1 MRTSETRWIKHFD
14 FIILDI
20 LIIEIMYAS
29 ANIWR
34 NGQRALHNSLYQN
47 TMLFI
52 LFIGIMLDVLFPFLR
67 DVLKRSVGKELQMC
81 ALYSTGVVA
90 ALAIYQFLL
99 KAGERYSRSM
109 FLVFWAGSILVI
121 FVVHLLYRWIL
132 KKFVIKKEKLPK
144 LLLITER
151 ERVARTVQQLN
162 EQDVNSFKLE
172 GICLTDREEAGQEWI
187 SAAKSMTGVD
197 ILDTVTIPDNTD
209 TIFAFIQNRVI
220 DDVLIDIHEISL
232 AEKLVQEMMNMG
244 LNVHICLSRTFGKM
258 PNQSIGEIA
267 GRPVVSS
274 SVQPVS
280 ALQMAVKRL
289 MDILGGLIGLA
300 ITGVLYLIFAPQIKK
315 QSPGPAFYSQI
326 RVGKNGR
333 RFRMY
338 KFRSM
343 YPDADKRK
351 AELMAQ
357 NKMDG
362 FMFKMDDDPRIFPVG
377 RFIRK
382 YSIDEFPQFWNV
394 LKGDMS
400 LVGTRPPTE
409 DEWEQYDP
417 RHRARMSMK
426 PGITGLWQVSGRS
439 DITDFEEVVA
449 LDVSYIRTWSIWNDI
464 RILGKTISVV
474 LTGKGSE

>member
-1 MRTSETRWIKHFD
+1 MMNIRTQWIKHLD
-14 FIILDI
+14 FMLLDI
-20 LIIEIMYAS
+20 LIIELTYAF

-34 NGQRALHNSLYQN
+34 NGHYALHNPIYQN

-52 LFIGIMLDVLFPFLR
+52 FFVAVLLDLLFPFLR
-67 DVLKRSVGKELQMC
+67 DVLKRTIGKELQMC
-81 ALYSTGVVA
+81 AMYASVIVA
-90 ALAIYQFLL
+90 ALAIYQFLQ

-109 FLVFWAGSILVI
+109 FLFFWAGSIVALFTI
-121 FVVHLLYRWIL
+121 HLIYRFIL
-132 KKFVIKKEKLPK
+132 KKLVIKKERLPK

-151 ERVARTVQQLN
+151 ERVLRTVERLR
-162 EQDVNSFKLE
+162 EQDENTFKLE
-172 GICLTDREEAGQEWI
+172 GICLTDRDETPSEWLV
-187 SAAKSMTGVD
+187 KVKDKVDVD
-197 ILDTVTIPDNTD
+197 ILDNVNILDDPEVVFT
-209 TIFAFIQNRVI
+209 FIQNRVI

-244 LNVHICLSRTFGKM
+244 LNVHISLSRTFGKM
-258 PNQSIGEIA
+258 PNQSMGMVA
-267 GRPVVSS
+267 GRPTISS

-280 ALQMAVKRL
+280 GFQMALKRL
-289 MDILGGLIGLA
+289 MDIVGGSIGIA
-300 ITGVLYLIFAPQIKK
+300 ITGILYVIFAPQIKK

-343 YPDADKRK
+343 YPDADARK
-351 AELMAQ
+351 AELMEQ
-357 NKMDG
+357 NKMEG
-362 FMFKMDDDPRIFPVG
+362 FMFKMDNDPRIFPIG
-377 RFIRK
+377 HFIRK

-417 RHRARMSMK
+417 RHRARLGMK
-426 PGITGLWQVSGRS
+426 PGVTGLWQVSGRS
-439 DITDFEEVVA
+439 DITDFEKVVA
-449 LDVSYIRTWSIWNDI
+449 LDVTYIRTWSILNDI
-464 RILGKTISVV
+464 RILCKTVKVV
-474 LTGKGSE
+474 LSGDGSE